1 VRAARLYGPR
11 DIRVES
17 IPRPEPAAG
26 EVLIGVRAVG
36 ICGSDVHYFEDGG
49 IGDAKIHG
57 PHELGHEFAGE
68 IVALGPGVEGPPV
81 GTPVA
86 VEPAIPCGECEFC
99 LQGNPNLC
107 PRIIFVSTPP
117 RGGSLAE
124 FLAHP
129 AGLVF
134 PMTGG
139 LTFADAAMLE
149 PLGVAIHAVN
159 LAKLR
164 PGDTAAVL
172 GSGPIG
178 LLTLQV
184 ARLSGARAVFITD
197 LIPERLELARRLG
210 AAGALKADAANPA
223 SWVKEQ
229 TGGRGVD
236 VVFEAA
242 WAAQTVAQAVEMAKP
257 GGRVVIA
264 GIPAASS
271 DTISFPASSARR
283 KGLTIKLVR
292 RMKHTYP
299 RAMALVQQGLVDV
312 RSLIT
317 HRFSLEETAAAFDL
331 VSRRADGVV
340 KALVEM

>member
-1 VRAARLYGPR
+1 VKAARLYGPR
-11 DIRVES
+11 DIRVER
-17 IPRPEPAAG
+17 INRPEPAAG
-26 EVLIGVRAVG
+26 EVLIRVRAVG

-49 IGDAKIHG
+49 IGDAKISG

-68 IVALGPGVEGPPV
+68 IVALGPGVEGPRV

-86 VEPAIPCGECEFC
+86 VEPAIPCGQCEFC

-107 PRIIFVSTPP
+107 PDIVFVSTPP
-117 RGGSLAE
+117 RGGSLTE
-124 FLAHP
+124 FLTHP

-134 PMTGG
+134 PMVEG
-139 LTFADAAMLE
+139 LTFADSAMLE
-149 PLGVAIHAVN
+149 PLGVAIHTVN
-159 LAKLR
+159 LGKLR

-178 LLTLQV
+178 LLTMQV
-184 ARLSGARAVFITD
+184 AKLGGARAVYVTD

-210 AAGALKADAANPA
+210 AAGVLKADAVDPVV
-223 SWVKEQ
+223 WVKDQ
-229 TGGRGVD
+229 TAGRGVD

-242 WAAQTVAQAVEMAKP
+242 WAAETVAQAVAMAKP
-257 GGRVVIA
+257 GGRVVVA
-264 GIPAASS
+264 GIPSAAR

-312 RSLIT
+312 HSLIT
-317 HRFSLEETAAAFDL
+317 HRFSLEEAAQAFDL

-340 KALVEM
+340 KAMVEM